1 MLLKKNVSPI
11 TKFLL
16 KEILIFC
23 CVTAACLSIFLDSL
37 HIRWWWKLILYTL
50 KLKYLYLPRMLHY
63 TLCTTLQVATA
74 VPQCLLLLTEIRP
87 PKNTFLEYVDQT
99 QILYLSTTAI
109 CCRNNNIDT
118 TLLDRKSSPSSL
130 LIIVKKVVFAIF
142 VVIEKRIFIIIGVG
156 KWIIGLDFGWN
167 CHHAFQIHRF
177 LVFYVDFYTLSQVHL
192 FGWNIFAD
200 MVSFV
205 QYSRLNQYMHKHI
218 GYTISEEQI
227 FHFTLEKICSE
238 VKVHPLVRSVEVQ
251 NKWFGALRLH
261 MVCIIPSSFLP

>member
-1 MLLKKNVSPI
+1 MLCHRCVSVYISRFPPHKMMMKTNFVYLKAKVPLPTTYVTLHFMYHI
-11 TKFLL
+11 TS
-16 KEILIFC
+16 C
-23 CVTAACLSIFLDSL
+23 YC
-37 HIRWWWKLILYTL
+37 
-50 KLKYLYLPRMLHY
+50 
-63 TLCTTLQVATA
+63 CTTMS
-74 VPQCLLLLTEIRP
+74 PPPYRNSP

-192 FGWNIFAD
+192 FG
-200 MVSFV
+200 
-205 QYSRLNQYMHKHI
+205 
-218 GYTISEEQI
+218 
-227 FHFTLEKICSE
+227 
-238 VKVHPLVRSVEVQ
+238 
-251 NKWFGALRLH
+251 
-261 MVCIIPSSFLP
+261 

>member
-1 MLLKKNVSPI
+1 MG
-11 TKFLL
+11 
-16 KEILIFC
+16 
-23 CVTAACLSIFLDSL
+23 
-37 HIRWWWKLILYTL
+37 YTL

-74 VPQCLLLLTEIRP
+74 VPQYLLLLTEIRP

-118 TLLDRKSSPSSL
+118 TLLDRKSTPSSL

-156 KWIIGLDFGWN
+156 KWIVGLDFRWN

-177 LVFYVDFYTLSQVHL
+177 LIFFVDFYTLSQVHL
-192 FGWNIFAD
+192 F
-200 MVSFV
+200 
-205 QYSRLNQYMHKHI
+205 
-218 GYTISEEQI
+218 
-227 FHFTLEKICSE
+227 
-238 VKVHPLVRSVEVQ
+238 
-251 NKWFGALRLH
+251 
-261 MVCIIPSSFLP
+261 